1 MLVQG
6 VRADPKEDGVVCGSL
21 TLGPSFTSSQ
31 AQQQD
36 TDTAATDRTVS
47 SNILKQQAF
56 SKV

>member
-1 MLVQG
+1 MQG
-6 VRADPKEDGVVCGSL
+6 VRADPQEDGVVCGSL